1 MVSRRKTS
9 SSMPC
14 YQPIDIDNI
23 ISRLTT
29 VSAQQTQ
36 WRHSLDVSEREIRS
50 ICHLSRELFL
60 SQPMLLELNAPL
72 KIVGDIHGQFS
83 DLLRLFRV
91 CGFPPSSNY
100 LFLGDYVDRGPR
112 SLETILLL
120 LCYKLKYP
128 LNFFMLRGNHEVA
141 ALNRIYGFYNECKN
155 RVSVRVWK
163 AFQDVFNCLPIAALI
178 NGRIF
183 CCHGGLSPHLRT
195 MEQLKRIQRPVEVKE
210 SGLLCDIL
218 WSDPEP
224 GVHTGWAPNERG
236 VSYVFGAD
244 VLHQFLAKMELDL
257 IVRGHQVVED
267 GYEFFGRRGLVTVFS
282 APNYCGEFD
291 NAGAV
296 MNVDRELLC
305 SFQILKPSTS
315 TTTNTPN
322 NNLTTTTNSS
332 VLRERKSNISSSSDS
347 NKLIDRPKRSW
358 NINKNIN
365 NNSGFR

>member
-141 ALNRIYGFYNECKN
+141 ALNRIYGFYNEC
-155 RVSVRVWK
+155 
-163 AFQDVFNCLPIAALI
+163 
-178 NGRIF
+178 
-183 CCHGGLSPHLRT
+183 
-195 MEQLKRIQRPVEVKE
+195 
-210 SGLLCDIL
+210 LLCDIL

-305 SFQILKPSTS
+305 SFQ
-315 TTTNTPN
+315 
-322 NNLTTTTNSS
+322 
-332 VLRERKSNISSSSDS
+332 VRK
-347 NKLIDRPKRSW
+347 
-358 NINKNIN
+358 
-365 NNSGFR
+365 F

>member
-83 DLLRLFRV
+83 
-91 CGFPPSSNY
+91 
-100 LFLGDYVDRGPR
+100 
-112 SLETILLL
+112 TILLL

-178 NGRIF
+178 NGKGFF
-183 CCHGGLSPHLRT
+183 CLFTAGLSPHLRT
-195 MEQLKRIQRPVEVKE
+195 MEQLKRIQRPVEVKRIW
-210 SGLLCDIL
+210 C
-218 WSDPEP
+218 
-224 GVHTGWAPNERG
+224 N
-236 VSYVFGAD
+236 
-244 VLHQFLAKMELDL
+244 
-257 IVRGHQVVED
+257 
-267 GYEFFGRRGLVTVFS
+267 FF
-282 APNYCGEFD
+282 
-291 NAGAV
+291 
-296 MNVDRELLC
+296 
-305 SFQILKPSTS
+305 
-315 TTTNTPN
+315 
-322 NNLTTTTNSS
+322 
-332 VLRERKSNISSSSDS
+332 
-347 NKLIDRPKRSW
+347 
-358 NINKNIN
+358 
-365 NNSGFR
+365 